1 MMTTIPRGSNLGTCA
16 RPGYY
21 VSGLAALYGKE
32 GRDSQRDR
40 PCCRGTIRITR
51 SDDSGSGGEDLLR
64 LAVEKTLRKRG
75 FSVVEASDGSAALGL
90 IRANKDSINV
100 VLLDVTL
107 PGMLSREVFE
117 ETQRIRPD
125 LKVVL
130 TSA

>member
-1 MMTTIPRGSNLGTCA
+1 
-16 RPGYY
+16 
-21 VSGLAALYGKE
+21 
-32 GRDSQRDR
+32 
-40 PCCRGTIRITR
+40 
-51 SDDSGSGGEDLLR
+51 
-64 LAVEKTLRKRG
+64 
-75 FSVVEASDGSAALGL
+75 VVEASDGSAALGL